1 MKVRPQETLPTFLWR
16 RNGDMVSPYFSLLL
30 KYGYILLVT
39 KIRKIPPQ
47 KKIKRYLHV
56 GLKTQQNPKKQYICC
71 LISMWIFQIHPNPP
85 HLCPDRFE
93 VCGAHLGI
101 PSLHPTVSCSLGL
114 AIRSCFTAAS
124 SKAGRSF
131 GESHHR
137 TLKRIPACETQA
149 DSGH

>member
-1 MKVRPQETLPTFLWR
+1 MPYRFPGGALNVKVRPQETLPTFLWR

-30 KYGYILLVT
+30 QYGYILLVT

-85 HLCPDRFE
+85 IFK
-93 VCGAHLGI
+93 AHHAQGTYDFVLILAALGQA
-101 PSLHPTVSCSLGL
+101 LGRL
-114 AIRSCFTAAS
+114 KNDPA
-124 SKAGRSF
+124 SF
-131 GESHHR
+131 GALQILH
-137 TLKRIPACETQA
+137 LL
-149 DSGH
+149 